1 MEEMVYTTDGL
12 VERSRLEV
20 KDVVNNDRGSRAI
33 ATEWYLD
40 GRLVRRDVNVSI
52 LNPASVN

>member
-12 VERSRLEV
+12 IERSRLEV
-20 KDVVNNDRGSRAI
+20 RDVVRDDHGSRAI

-40 GRLVRRDVNVSI
+40 GRLVRRDVTVNI